1 MITIQQAASR
11 LVSQFF
17 HDLQLGLE
25 SPATF
30 EQEYGEDNILELKVE
45 FTEYG
50 GGPSPYDPEYQFHLV
65 DFDFYNPTWVN
76 PEILGISREDFK
88 Y

>member
-1 MITIQQAASR
+1 MITIQQAASK

-17 HDLQLGLE
+17 HDLPLGLD

-30 EQEYGEDNILELKVE
+30 EQEYGEDDVLKLKVE

-50 GGPSPYDPEYQFHLV
+50 GGSSPYDPNYEFHLV
-65 DFDFYNPTWVN
+65 DFGFYNPTWVN
-76 PEILGISREDFK
+76 PEMLGISREDFN